1 MSGISNRA
9 SRRLAVLA
17 VAAVLSGAAVPAHGQ
32 STTAPTPSGE
42 SAAPPAGVS
51 PATSPVTGLLQE
63 ETTVGNLL
71 RACRAGVGN
80 GLMYCYGYIGGV
92 IDVHRRTIDAY
103 PDAARFCAPR
113 LKAEQRRRVF
123 LEWALRATDSYG
135 ARAIDGV
142 ELALIEK
149 FPCSRGL
156 PPR

>member
-1 MSGISNRA
+1 MSARS
-9 SRRLAVLA
+9 LAVRAHLAVLIVTAALA
-17 VAAVLSGAAVPAHGQ
+17 VAAAAAVAQ
-32 STTAPTPSGE
+32 STSEPPPSAS
-42 SAAPPAGVS
+42 SATS
-51 PATSPVTGLLQE
+51 TSPVTGLLQE
-63 ETTVGNLL
+63 DTTVGNLL

-103 PDAARFCAPR
+103 PEAARFCAPR
-113 LKAEQRRRVF
+113 MKAEQRRRVF

-149 FPCSRGL
+149 FPCPRSGSR
-156 PPR
+156 R